1 MGYTGFVKMKQTS
14 LRIPADD
21 MQRLETIAKREGL
34 KVADIMR
41 RAITKYLKK

>member
-1 MGYTGFVKMKQTS
+1 MGYTGFVKMRQTS

-21 MQRLETIAKREGL
+21 MKRLETIAKDEGL
-34 KVADIMR
+34 KIADIVR